1 MNDVSFAHHQFQQQS
16 EKTYVVRKC
25 RLALI
30 VLHVSACI
38 NRQAT
43 SYLTLF

>member
-16 EKTYVVRKC
+16 EKNCIVRKG